1 MSTVLLVDDEHAIV
15 DALAGI
21 LEDEGYQ
28 VVAAANGREALAR
41 LDEARPSPDVVVLDV
56 MMPIMGGRELLQHL
70 RASEQWRTLPV
81 LMMSAVPRE
90 VLERQEGGVRLACD
104 AFIEKPF
111 DLHHLLATVARL
123 ATGGRAG
130 QGEGS

>member
-1 MSTVLLVDDEHAIV
+1 MSIVLLVDDEHAIV

-28 VVAAANGREALAR
+28 VLTAANGREALSR
-41 LDEARPSPDVVVLDV
+41 LDEARPDVVVLDV
-56 MMPIMGGRELLQHL
+56 MMPIMGGRELLQRL
-70 RASEQWRTLPV
+70 RASERWRTLPV

-90 VLERQEGGVRLACD
+90 VLERQEGGARLACD
-104 AFIEKPF
+104 EFIEKPF

-123 ATGGRAG
+123 AAAGRPE
-130 QGEGS
+130 QG